1 MEGVAGLSEMG
12 QHCPEGSES
21 STETPRR
28 AELGS
33 DPAVTSSFLNFV
45 GLLMGEQTASITGA
59 SCRMAAQLSR

>member
-1 MEGVAGLSEMG
+1 MSEMG

-21 STETPRR
+21 STETPRQ

-45 GLLMGEQTASITGA
+45 GLPMGDQTASITRA
-59 SCRMAAQLSR
+59 SCRMAAQLGR